1 MAKYQFDELVKAA
14 GSGEGFYDQL
24 KKKEI
29 SEKEA
34 IEDILQG
41 SFRFSITD
49 GYLVEKGGQFDY
61 AFDFGNGACVRYD
74 WRSGVPVKKEAVL
87 SRDVMETF
95 AKEIAFLY

>member
-14 GSGEGFYDQL
+14 GSGEGIYDHL

-34 IEDILQG
+34 MEDILHG

-49 GYLVEKGGQFDY
+49 GYLVEKGGSLTMRLILEM
-61 AFDFGNGACVRYD
+61 GPACAMI
-74 WRSGVPVKKEAVL
+74 GEAASL
-87 SRDVMETF
+87 SRKRQCCR
-95 AKEIAFLY
+95 AR

>member
-14 GSGEGFYDQL
+14 GSGEGIYDQL

-41 SFRFSITD
+41 SLRFSITD
-49 GYLVEKGGQFDY
+49 GF
-61 AFDFGNGACVRYD
+61 
-74 WRSGVPVKKEAVL
+74 
-87 SRDVMETF
+87 
-95 AKEIAFLY
+95 

>member
-14 GSGEGFYDQL
+14 GSGEGIYDHL

-34 IEDILQG
+34 MEDILQG

-61 AFDFGNGACVRYD
+61 AFDFEMGPACAMI
-74 WRSGVPVKKEAVL
+74 GEAASL
-87 SRDVMETF
+87 SRKRRCCR
-95 AKEIAFLY
+95 AR